1 MDFMSGRRSR
11 TWSFRNENN
20 NGGSSDPE
28 AALAS
33 ILHEGASSRAEA
45 GKEAADTPE
54 AENMGERSKKDTV

>member
-1 MDFMSGRRSR
+1 MDFVSGRRSR

-20 NGGSSDPE
+20 NGESNDPE

-45 GKEAADTPE
+45 GKEADTAE
-54 AENMGERSKKDTV
+54 AENMGERSKKSTV

>member
-1 MDFMSGRRSR
+1 MDFVSGRRSR

-45 GKEAADTPE
+45 GKEAADT
-54 AENMGERSKKDTV
+54 A